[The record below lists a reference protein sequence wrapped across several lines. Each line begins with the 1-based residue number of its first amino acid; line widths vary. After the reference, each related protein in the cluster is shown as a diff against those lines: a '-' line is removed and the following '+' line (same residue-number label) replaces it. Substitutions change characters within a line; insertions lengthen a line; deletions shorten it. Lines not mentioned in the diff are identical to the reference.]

1 MDRGFVID
9 VFIYRVVREII
20 KLEKYNCN
28 YVRCIEC
35 FNVGIR

>member
-20 KLEKYNCN
+20 ELEKYNWN